1 MKFILR
7 ENQNKTLIDSIQ
19 KYLNNELKD
28 LKFILD
34 QDDDNFE
41 PEEREEISALEKI
54 ELFDLTTEDGSK
66 KVFVDLYI
74 SSRKVY
80 FDVLIFHF
88 QRKLKS
94 FIGPNKIVIRKM
106 IDIRK
111 YRPGIDW

>member
-7 ENQNKTLIDSIQ
+7 ENQNKTLIDTIQ

-41 PEEREEISALEKI
+41 PEEREEIAALEKI
-54 ELFDLTTEDGSK
+54 EVFDLTNEDGFK
-66 KVFVDLYI
+66 NVLVDLQV
-74 SSRKVY
+74 SSKKVY
-80 FDVLIFHF
+80 FDVLIFYF

-94 FIGPNKIVIRKM
+94 FIGSNKIVIRK
-106 IDIRK
+106 ITDIRK
-111 YRPGIDW
+111 FGPGIDW